1 LFIEERKNVGLSKG
15 YKQTLGRRKKE
26 TKKELKIKM
35 LGGRDYI
42 YKGGER
48 NKKKKRNRKTGKE
61 RKRGESIKMREKSG
75 NHRKKATKIANNNNK
90 EIKNELK
97 QNNLFSAL

>member
-1 LFIEERKNVGLSKG
+1 
-15 YKQTLGRRKKE
+15 LGRRKKE

-48 NKKKKRNRKTGKE
+48 NKKEEKEQEDRKGKE
-61 RKRGESIKMREKSG
+61 KGGKY
-75 NHRKKATKIANNNNK
+75 
-90 EIKNELK
+90 
-97 QNNLFSAL
+97 